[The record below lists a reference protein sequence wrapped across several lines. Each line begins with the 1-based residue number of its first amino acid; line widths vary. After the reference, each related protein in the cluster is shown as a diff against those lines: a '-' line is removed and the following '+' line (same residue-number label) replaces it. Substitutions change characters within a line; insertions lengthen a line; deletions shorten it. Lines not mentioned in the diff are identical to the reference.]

1 MASRLVIGAA
11 ALAVMGCA
19 HATNYTDAAS
29 PRYAGPV
36 AAAEMP
42 KGPVPDTLR
51 VVTFNVQWAS
61 HPEIAGSLLEHNDS
75 LRNADVIFLQ
85 EMDERGTKIIADS
98 LGMGYVFYPATR
110 HWKTGRDFGNA
121 ILSRWPLQDDRKI
134 MLPHLARWNQ
144 QQRIAVAATMIVGD
158 RRIRVYDVHLAT
170 MVNNGPTERRE
181 QLRRVLADADSFP
194 VAIIGGD
201 FNSETVA
208 DHYNWPTH
216 GLPHTESLWTLD
228 HMLLR
233 GLVIAGPGGVG
244 IVRNNLGASDHRP
257 VWAHLVM
264 DQHTP
269 ATPTRVIA
277 AAQTSA
283 TQTVAARAVATQ
295 TVGTP

>member
-1 MASRLVIGAA
+1 MASRLTIGAA

-19 HATNYTDAAS
+19 HATNYTDAAT

-42 KGPVPDTLR
+42 TGPVPDTLR
-51 VVTFNVQWAS
+51 VVTFNVQWAA
-61 HPEIAGSLLEHNDS
+61 HAEIAGSLLEHNGD
-75 LRNADVIFLQ
+75 LRNADLIFLQ

-134 MLPHLARWNQ
+134 VLPHLARWNQ

-170 MVNNGPTERRE
+170 MLNNGPTERRE

-194 VAIIGGD
+194 VALIGGD

-208 DHYNWPTH
+208 NIGVADHYNWPTQ

-228 HMLLR
+228 HMLVR

-264 DQHTP
+264 AQNTAP
-269 ATPTRVIA
+269 MTPTRVIA
-277 AAQTSA
+277 AQTSA
-283 TQTVAARAVATQ
+283 TQAVAT
-295 TVGTP
+295 GTP